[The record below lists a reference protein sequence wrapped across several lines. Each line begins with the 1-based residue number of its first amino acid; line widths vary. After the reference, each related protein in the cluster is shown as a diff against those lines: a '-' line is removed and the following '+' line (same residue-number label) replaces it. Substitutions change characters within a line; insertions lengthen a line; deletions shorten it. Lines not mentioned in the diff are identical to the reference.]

1 MSDNKVS
8 WTLNVA
14 GMAADTAVEIGAR
27 PVPQEPMYIIVNLGM
42 SFNFGDVDL
51 EHIPFPVHM
60 YVDYIRVYQNPDEKN
75 IGCSPK
81 DFPTEN
87 YINTYVSISRALR
100 LLVSPCII
108 SIGYPNNLSLLFL
121 G

>member
-1 MSDNKVS
+1 
-8 WTLNVA
+8 
-14 GMAADTAVEIGAR
+14 MAADTAVEIGAR

-87 YINTYVSISRALR
+87 YINTYVSTSRALR